1 MDRKQSTIN
10 LIKVHNLYKK
20 NLATRGF
27 FIKTVCEYF
36 DSIKQSKLTSSDL
49 NFLLYFSNEVGIP
62 QYYEL
67 LQNKYQSGK
76 QIQKEDMNLLSISS
90 FLNEA
95 TLTIDNKMLHR
106 YQKEVYDLFR
116 FEDEN
121 RYVLSAPTSFGK
133 TYIVFEIIKK
143 MNYADVLLVFPTISL
158 LSENLIKLYEDSF
171 FSQYSIHTLSEIDE
185 TEFGDKNIFIY
196 TPERYL
202 SFLDNNNRKF
212 SFSFID
218 EIYKIDNDFI
228 INNEELQENER
239 DTAYRLA
246 LEYACRNSKDLLLSG
261 PYIEFQKSENVNNSF
276 NNFAAF
282 NRFNIIEYNDVEIV
296 AKNITSI
303 NKNRFKIGD
312 SEYKFKSGT
321 SSIREKIAQSV
332 LSLDGNTIIYC
343 GKKYST
349 EYYAE
354 YLLNYEPYKIKV
366 RNQESSNYLYIIF
379 LEHIESKFGSDWIL
393 YKALKNRIGIHNSGI
408 PKYIQKE
415 IINLFNLGELICL
428 FSTTTITEGVNT
440 TAKNIIITSIKKGK
454 KDLKQ
459 FDAKNIAGRAGRFNI
474 HYSGNVLDL
483 TKDFEEIIGSQQ
495 ETIEHKNYDINRNK
509 NDVDL
514 EVTAEVYMN
523 KDDKELKDSIDR
535 EKEYSGLP
543 DIIFK
548 SYKTIGP
555 LVKISIYNRIK
566 KMTPSE
572 LRKIEQL
579 KHVLNTSKGN
589 SIHWEGF
596 QTIVDLLC
604 PFISDVD
611 LKSIMERKVGVKG
624 YSLIVIQ
631 LSTYLEKGFLGTVNY
646 YYETKQMD
654 KDKAIRN
661 TARLIYT
668 TFKYQL
674 VKYLGVFDLL
684 YRYHYSKIYRKDFLE
699 VKGIQILLQRLE
711 YNALTDNGRK
721 LSDYGVPFEIVKFYE
736 GNTLN
741 KNFDMYEMYID
752 RLIQKLIE

>member
-1 MDRKQSTIN
+1 Q
-10 LIKVHNLYKK
+10 
-20 NLATRGF
+20 
-27 FIKTVCEYF
+27 
-36 DSIKQSKLTSSDL
+36 
-49 NFLLYFSNEVGIP
+49 
-62 QYYEL
+62 
-67 LQNKYQSGK
+67 
-76 QIQKEDMNLLSISS
+76 
-90 FLNEA
+90 
-95 TLTIDNKMLHR
+95 
-106 YQKEVYDLFR
+106 
-116 FEDEN
+116 
-121 RYVLSAPTSFGK
+121 
-133 TYIVFEIIKK
+133 
-143 MNYADVLLVFPTISL
+143 
-158 LSENLIKLYEDSF
+158 
-171 FSQYSIHTLSEIDE
+171 
-185 TEFGDKNIFIY
+185 
-196 TPERYL
+196 
-202 SFLDNNNRKF
+202 
-212 SFSFID
+212 
-218 EIYKIDNDFI
+218 
-228 INNEELQENER
+228 
-239 DTAYRLA
+239 
-246 LEYACRNSKDLLLSG
+246 
-261 PYIEFQKSENVNNSF
+261 
-276 NNFAAF
+276 
-282 NRFNIIEYNDVEIV
+282 
-296 AKNITSI
+296 
-303 NKNRFKIGD
+303 
-312 SEYKFKSGT
+312 
-321 SSIREKIAQSV
+321 
-332 LSLDGNTIIYC
+332 
-343 GKKYST
+343 
-349 EYYAE
+349 
-354 YLLNYEPYKIKV
+354 
-366 RNQESSNYLYIIF
+366 
-379 LEHIESKFGSDWIL
+379 
-393 YKALKNRIGIHNSGI
+393 
-408 PKYIQKE
+408 
-415 IINLFNLGELICL
+415 ELICL

-752 RLIQKLIE
+752 GLIQKLIE

>member
-1 MDRKQSTIN
+1 
-10 LIKVHNLYKK
+10 
-20 NLATRGF
+20 
-27 FIKTVCEYF
+27 
-36 DSIKQSKLTSSDL
+36 
-49 NFLLYFSNEVGIP
+49 
-62 QYYEL
+62 
-67 LQNKYQSGK
+67 
-76 QIQKEDMNLLSISS
+76 MNLLSISS

-349 EYYAE
+349 ENYAE

-366 RNQESSNYLYIIF
+366 RNQESSNHLYIIF

-752 RLIQKLIE
+752 GLIQKLIE

>member
-67 LQNKYQSGK
+67 LQNKYQSGN

-349 EYYAE
+349 ENYAE

-366 RNQESSNYLYIIF
+366 RNQESSNHLYIIF

-752 RLIQKLIE
+752 GLIQKLIE

>member
-1 MDRKQSTIN
+1 
-10 LIKVHNLYKK
+10 
-20 NLATRGF
+20 
-27 FIKTVCEYF
+27 
-36 DSIKQSKLTSSDL
+36 
-49 NFLLYFSNEVGIP
+49 
-62 QYYEL
+62 
-67 LQNKYQSGK
+67 
-76 QIQKEDMNLLSISS
+76 
-90 FLNEA
+90 
-95 TLTIDNKMLHR
+95 MLHR